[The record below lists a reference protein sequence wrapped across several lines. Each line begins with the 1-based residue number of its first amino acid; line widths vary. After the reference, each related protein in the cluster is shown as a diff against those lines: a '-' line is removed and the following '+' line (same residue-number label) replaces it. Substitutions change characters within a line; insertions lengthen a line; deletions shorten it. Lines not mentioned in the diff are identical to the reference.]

1 MILYVLKIFLVMFD
15 FNLIYKIIR
24 KINLDYKKVLVSSK
38 NLILVL
44 DFYENLKLKIFDI
57 VNRLYVRRLKCK

>member
-1 MILYVLKIFLVMFD
+1 MFD